1 MNTTENPFL
10 SLSKNSYFNIFGI
23 WIVLTIVGLIGN
35 TIVLHILLKPKFL
48 IDQIFRYYIFTAIL
62 DNAIIIMMCLWY
74 ILILINWNKTIL
86 FCKIFKYWLYIFN
99 NFHAWISVITSVDRL
114 LCLKYPTKYI
124 FNKAFKNQAKG
135 IGTTFFLL
143 VFINIPN
150 YIYFGISNETKCEIE
165 GNQYGFYN
173 NLFNL
178 LISNLLPVFIV
189 IILMS
194 VILNELRK
202 KKNIPNKTDNNLIN
216 LKKEYRFFKILLTI
230 NSFFMIAYLPTS
242 VINFIKSVFNMNDI
256 KYHYWKQVNDSTDV
270 LSMIQTSS
278 NFFIYVTF
286 DKSFQQKFLSTFGFF
301 KINRQNLRQ
310 ARRNRKVSPL

>member
-1 MNTTENPFL
+1 
-10 SLSKNSYFNIFGI
+10 
-23 WIVLTIVGLIGN
+23 
-35 TIVLHILLKPKFL
+35 
-48 IDQIFRYYIFTAIL
+48 
-62 DNAIIIMMCLWY
+62 
-74 ILILINWNKTIL
+74 
-86 FCKIFKYWLYIFN
+86 
-99 NFHAWISVITSVDRL
+99 
-114 LCLKYPTKYI
+114 
-124 FNKAFKNQAKG
+124 
-135 IGTTFFLL
+135 
-143 VFINIPN
+143 
-150 YIYFGISNETKCEIE
+150 
-165 GNQYGFYN
+165 
-173 NLFNL
+173 
-178 LISNLLPVFIV
+178 
-189 IILMS
+189 MS